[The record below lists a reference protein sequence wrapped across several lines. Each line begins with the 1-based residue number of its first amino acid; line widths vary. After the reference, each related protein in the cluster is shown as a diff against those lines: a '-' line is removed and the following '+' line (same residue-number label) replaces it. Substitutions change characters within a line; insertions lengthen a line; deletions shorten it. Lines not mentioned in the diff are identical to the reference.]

1 MRAFVVLYACAGAF
15 GRVLVLVLFDVEL
28 GAGDVK
34 IVAFFRFFTLDTQHA
49 FLPSGLVFRRR
60 DLGCGKLRRGKKAVS
75 GTNEKRGWLM
85 EGISVKCVNRV
96 SKLLEL
102 VDCKRVYNNIAK
114 QSNSYELKLVSN
126 LLVKAVKADIF
137 NLITV

>member
-1 MRAFVVLYACAGAF
+1 
-15 GRVLVLVLFDVEL
+15 
-28 GAGDVK
+28 
-34 IVAFFRFFTLDTQHA
+34 
-49 FLPSGLVFRRR
+49 
-60 DLGCGKLRRGKKAVS
+60 
-75 GTNEKRGWLM
+75 M